1 MMPASTL
8 SLRGYIINET
18 RSQTTNRDVSE
29 IKFLVT
35 QDHPKN
41 EYHQIHNE
49 MSKNLRKSIFDLIYT
64 HHTFKNPDFRYP
76 IRH

>member
-18 RSQTTNRDVSE
+18 RSQNIIRDESE

-41 EYHQIHNE
+41 EYHQIHKE
-49 MSKNLRKSIFDLIYT
+49 MSKNL
-64 HHTFKNPDFRYP
+64 
-76 IRH
+76 